1 MSLLAATRPE
11 SWNFPLFVHVLGAM
25 VLVGGLVAGVSA
37 LGFARGDVRFFRLGY
52 WSLLAVS
59 LPGWVLMRVGGQW
72 IYSREG
78 WDDLP
83 EGVDDPGWL
92 ALGFIVGDLGG
103 VILLASLIIGG
114 VGMYRLRRG
123 KGIGLLKTTLVLSLI
138 MVAAYLVAAWAMS
151 GKPDYL

>member
-1 MSLLAATRPE
+1 MSFLAATRVE

-25 VLVGGLVAGVSA
+25 ILVGGLVASASA
-37 LGFARGDVRFFRLGY
+37 LGLARGEVRFLRLGY
-52 WSLLAVS
+52 WSLLVVS

-83 EGVDDPGWL
+83 DDVEPGWL
-92 ALGFIVGDLGG
+92 VVGFIVGDLGG
-103 VILLASLIIGG
+103 LILLVSLILGG
-114 VGMYRLRRG
+114 VGMYRLRAG
-123 KGIGLLKTTLVLSLI
+123 KGTGLLKATLVLSLV
-138 MVAAYLVAAWAMS
+138 MVAAYLVAVWAMS